1 MQRKTTIILFATV
14 VFAGSSTLLY
24 AAGHGGELL
33 DRRPSFDELDK
44 NADKMI
50 SKEEISAHA
59 RGRFQAGDTN
69 NDGLLSSDELTAMHL
84 AHVVRVAQ
92 ARQAKMLAKLD
103 TDQDGSLSFEEIQ
116 ACRKGP
122 NPKRL
127 FEHFDAD
134 KNGMISQDEFTLA
147 QDRGQKGKRKDR
159 R

>member
-92 ARQAKMLAKLD
+92 ARQARILAKLD
-103 TDQDGSLSFEEIQ
+103 TDKDGSLSFEEIQ
-116 ACRKGP
+116 AGRKGP
-122 NPKRL
+122 NPERM
-127 FEHFDAD
+127 FEHLDED
-134 KNGMISQDEFTLA
+134 KDGMISEEEFTSA
-147 QDRGQKGKRKDR
+147 QDHWHKGKKKNK
-159 R
+159 

>member
-24 AAGHGGELL
+24 AAGHGGERL
-33 DRRPSFDELDK
+33 DRRLSFDELDK

-50 SKEEISAHA
+50 SKEEISALA
-59 RGRFQAGDTN
+59 RGRFQADDTN

-92 ARQAKMLAKLD
+92 TRQAKILAKLD
-103 TDQDGSLSFEEIQ
+103 TDKDGFLSFEEIQ
-116 ACRKGP
+116 AGRKGP
-122 NPKRL
+122 NPERL

-147 QDRGQKGKRKDR
+147 QDRGHKVKRKDR

>member
-24 AAGHGGELL
+24 AAGHGGERL

-59 RGRFQAGDTN
+59 RGRFQA

-92 ARQAKMLAKLD
+92 ARQARILAKLD
-103 TDQDGSLSFEEIQ
+103 TDKDGSLSFEEIQ
-116 ACRKGP
+116 AGRKGP
-122 NPKRL
+122 NPERM
-127 FEHFDAD
+127 FEHLDED
-134 KNGMISQDEFTLA
+134 KDGMISEEEFTSA
-147 QDRGQKGKRKDR
+147 QDHGHKGKKKNK
-159 R
+159 